1 MRADLQQ
8 FLQGAVHGSIAFLH
22 IGSAAAQSIN
32 AVCGTVQGIAHLVHA
47 FADFLSIRRLCG
59 SSLGNLIHSCIYR
72 RNGLSDA
79 VKIAGECS
87 RKLIHIQ
94 HGIMNIL
101 NNTGESGHYG
111 VYGPCALTY
120 FITAV

>member
-8 FLQGAVHGSIAFLH
+8 FLQGAVHGSIALLH
-22 IGSAAAQSIN
+22 VGSTAAQSIN
-32 AVCGTVQGIAHLVHA
+32 TVCRTAQCIAHLVHA
-47 FADFLSIRRLCG
+47 FADFLGIRRLCG

-79 VKIAGECS
+79 VKIASERS

-94 HGIMNIL
+94 HGIVNIPD
-101 NNTGESGHYG
+101 NSGKAVHYR
-111 VYGPCALTY
+111 VYSPCALTY